1 MLRSS
6 RRTSRS
12 ETKCLWSVTSDFS
25 FFSLKAMPVIHKAPI
40 QNQSCD
46 TYLALRCAKVVCQR
60 FPQCFLFVLAL

>member
-1 MLRSS
+1 
-6 RRTSRS
+6 
-12 ETKCLWSVTSDFS
+12 LWSVTSDFS